1 MAATEQGREDD
12 ACEAPSALHNAR
24 PPVKTR
30 CAHHAAEGL
39 AGWATVLG
47 TTAAWDI
54 WALRGGHTT
63 LSTAYGTAARHPL
76 GRFALLAAD
85 AVLLAHLWG
94 WPRAA
99 GHLDPFAMAARRLSA
114 SAASR

>member
-1 MAATEQGREDD
+1 MAATEQGSEEN
-12 ACEAPSALHNAR
+12 ACEAQAAVHNVRTATKA
-24 PPVKTR
+24 P
-30 CAHHAAEGL
+30 CAHRAAEGL
-39 AGWATVLG
+39 AGWAAVLG
-47 TTAAWDI
+47 TTAAWDL

-76 GRFALLAAD
+76 GRVALLAAD

-99 GHLDPFAMAARRLSA
+99 GHFDPFAMAARRLSSGA
-114 SAASR
+114 EGR